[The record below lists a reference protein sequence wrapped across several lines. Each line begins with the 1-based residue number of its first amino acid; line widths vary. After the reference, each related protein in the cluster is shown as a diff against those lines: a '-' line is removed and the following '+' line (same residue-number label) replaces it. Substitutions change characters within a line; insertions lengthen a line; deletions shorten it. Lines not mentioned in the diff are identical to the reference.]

1 MKMFLT
7 NAWHRP
13 VLITSRWWMSCWTW
27 RRPETS
33 QTSLWTNF
41 QKGFSPWR
49 TSSWRRPLGEER
61 LDKLAQFRDLSEK
74 MIREPWLLQSHQLQS
89 CLLPISAKRKILC
102 KLLLKFPLRKWSS
115 LTAKHVS
122 NVKGLTFS
130 SLQCLLLRSYF
141 PAFLVVSYWTG
152 LDLHAQC
159 PGHNCS
165 LHRRCTDRYNHKRR
179 NQLFEQSSSL
189 KKKVFKFQLI

>member
-1 MKMFLT
+1 MVYQAPHVIANPQGQRFCQTKCPNHNLVRKFPRHFIWWKGRAFRRRYFYKLFRAVLNHVVGCYINVKEHQLDFKKMKMFLT

-41 QKGFSPWR
+41 QRGVSPWR

-102 KLLLKFPLRKWSS
+102 
-115 LTAKHVS
+115 
-122 NVKGLTFS
+122 
-130 SLQCLLLRSYF
+130 
-141 PAFLVVSYWTG
+141 
-152 LDLHAQC
+152 
-159 PGHNCS
+159 
-165 LHRRCTDRYNHKRR
+165 
-179 NQLFEQSSSL
+179 
-189 KKKVFKFQLI
+189 